1 MWEHK
6 IRVYILSRV
15 TEEKEVTQVQKV
27 LLVLRENQV
36 SFSTLILM
44 FSHFETVM
52 ELLGTT

>member
-6 IRVYILSRV
+6 IRLYILSRV